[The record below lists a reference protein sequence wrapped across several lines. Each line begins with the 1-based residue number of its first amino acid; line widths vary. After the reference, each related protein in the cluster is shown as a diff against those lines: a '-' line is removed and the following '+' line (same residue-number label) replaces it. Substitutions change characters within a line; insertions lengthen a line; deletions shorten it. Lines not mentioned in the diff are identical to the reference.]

1 MPRRKR
7 AASATSSSVR
17 LPIYTLSG
25 GVSTQAQSKR
35 LPSESSILDNVL
47 LSIERSIEK
56 RPGFNIL
63 PQSSATGV
71 ISNFEAI
78 SNNERFDLYPLEELS
93 TIENDYLF
101 YWFTINEA
109 NRFLIAVNYSA
120 SIAAGTYTHNTSAN
134 YITVSS
140 PTEEHLYSVGDSI
153 QLDFT
158 TVSTG
163 SLPTSGEFFVTVV
176 EDAYTFRVSCLTT
189 LPAISGSLLY
199 YDKLIYAFQLNTDD
213 TWTNRTQGN
222 QTNNFVKLDT
232 RLYVTFG
239 NNTNNAIDVLK
250 ITPINKDLLILNKL
264 VKAGFTSDNISNPTM
279 FNLDGSTTSTP
290 DVIGKSIKYY
300 TTIRYSFG
308 EDNKWYINNI
318 EPNAMQFSIAN
329 KATGQPVAVDD
340 TITFTTSVELPDTLT
355 NGEELSIE
363 SINPNTYIVYAFDNP
378 VSEDPQDIIV
388 RGNQFSSVTSVEV
401 SGQIF
406 YSNTNMSIEQVVF
419 NTSYTILNDNEIII
433 HINKIPLNSPSPSRS
448 LVYYDTRR
456 HVNVTGLN
464 VRVTNS
470 LKSVDSS
477 SYNSVIYA
485 GPNQKCIWLQ
495 GPENVSSANVSWLTT
510 APTILTILLNY
521 AGSVNSSALGINVG
535 DYIYLDMYT
544 SASPTYGNLSG
555 YYTVLTTV
563 YAGGATGTNT
573 ITVTTSATIA
583 GNFNNQTC
591 IVTKLMPQLS
601 SVAPTTL
608 LASAAG
614 SATITVTGSNFRT
627 NTTSPLRVF
636 VDGVQGTNVVVAS
649 STSFSFIPPRLSSGY
664 KTITIHNSSD
674 TEPSPVSNQFI
685 YKNHIENIIEYTAP
699 TTSIQSKIKP
709 NISNKYYA
717 VLNQNNYFVFSGF
730 QAESTGKTFTV
741 EEVKGTVPSASS
753 ANVWVYS
760 GYFPY
765 VDTFV
770 WHDTAQ
776 AYYGQSL
783 NDFSEV
789 KLPPSYVEKIANN
802 GLNLTAG
809 TNLYEIDTNAQTV
822 LANLYNYNGL
832 GKIYYIKSPYLSA
845 EAGYY
850 RVLDNNSIPYTQKI
864 RSPDC
869 FSVLDKKRFPQQII
883 FNAST
888 PNSLWTMSPI
898 EWEHR
903 TNGDKYTNPGPTI
916 FSTSDNEKAV
926 QSRISAITTF
936 RDRLYFASGNTVFT
950 SALGNLTN
958 LFLNDPTA
966 IVDTDPIDIK
976 ASSTVISEITS
987 LLPFSTFLFMTT
999 SGSVQYE
1006 LKGSQNQITALTAEI
1021 SPTAFYS
1028 TSNLTEPL
1036 TQGSS
1041 IFFLDSSRLYL
1052 YVSNDTTNLAVG
1064 LNLSL
1069 NISDYLPTQAS
1080 SIFSSASNNIIG
1092 IVDRENTNTLYFHLS
1107 RFSGDK
1113 ILQNAFFRY
1122 IRKPLDKIHINE
1134 SFQDI
1139 IYSVVSRP
1147 TTSKQI
1153 DTITLLN
1160 QTPVSPTEQPTKRRY
1175 YIEASSF
1182 KQIDPEIPRLDA
1194 MLRVLINTNNTS
1206 YNQLLNQT
1214 TIKIPYSFPLADLNS
1229 IELVTDSTWVND
1241 LDYENKPQDRSYEV
1255 AKPYAYTIKERY
1267 ISLIFVGRFIP
1278 ITGNP
1283 FTQPLV
1289 DWTQNRYVYIG
1300 FNYLMKVKLSTQFYR
1315 DQNNNAIDGILSLRT
1330 LAIRHKDTGNYDIS
1344 VSHRGRTPSIYT
1356 FYPRVV
1362 GELSTTLGLLSYEN
1376 DGEFHIPILGF
1387 SNTVDI
1393 EIQSNYSTPLNIVN
1407 LEFKGKFM
1415 PKFATLNT

>member
-63 PQSSATGV
+63 PQSIATGS

-78 SNNERFDLYPLEELS
+78 SNDERFDLYPLEELS

-109 NRFLIAVNYSA
+109 NRFLIAINYSA
-120 SIAAGTYTHNTSAN
+120 SIAAGTYTHTASAN

-140 PTEEHLYSVGDSI
+140 PNEEHLYSVGDSI

-158 TVSTG
+158 TVSAG

-176 EDAYTFRVSCLTT
+176 EDAYTFRVSCVTT

-318 EPNAMQFSIAN
+318 EPNSMKFSIAG
-329 KATGQPVAVDD
+329 KGTGQAVAVDD
-340 TITFTTSVELPDTLT
+340 AITFTTSVELPDTLT

-363 SINPNTYIVYAFDNP
+363 SINPNTYIVYNYQNP
-378 VSEDPQDIIV
+378 ISDDPQDIII
-388 RGNQFSSVTSVEV
+388 RGNQFSTVTDVEV
-401 SGQIF
+401 SGKLP
-406 YSNTNMSIEQVVF
+406 YGNSTSINEQFKF
-419 NTSYTILNDNEIII
+419 NTSFTILNDTEIII
-433 HINKIPLNSPSPSRS
+433 HINKTPLGSLSPSRTA
-448 LVYYDTRR
+448 VYSDTQRYI
-456 HVNVTGLN
+456 NVVGLN

-470 LKSVDSS
+470 LKSVDSAT
-477 SYNSVIYA
+477 YNSLIYP
-485 GPNQKCIWLQ
+485 GPNQKCIWFQ
-495 GPENVSSANVSWLTT
+495 GCENTSSAVVNYATT
-510 APTILTILLNY
+510 SPTTLSIVLNY
-521 AGSVNSSALGINVG
+521 TGSVMSSTAGINAG
-535 DYIYLDMYT
+535 DFIYLDMYAQMT
-544 SASPTYGNLSG
+544 PTNGNLSG
-555 YYTVLTTV
+555 YYIVNASTTV
-563 YAGGATGTNT
+563 SATTSIT
-573 ITVTTSATIA
+573 ITTSANIA
-583 GNFNNQTC
+583 AAFSNEPC
-591 IVTKLMPQLS
+591 IVTKLMPQVT

-614 SATITVTGSNFRT
+614 SSTVSLTGSNFRT
-627 NTTSPLRVF
+627 SATNPLRVF
-636 VDGVQGTNVVVAS
+636 VDGVQATNVVVAS
-649 STSFSFIPPRLSSGY
+649 PTSCSFIPPRLSSGY
-664 KTITIHNSSD
+664 KTITLHNTSD
-674 TEPSPVSNQFI
+674 TELSPSGAYM
-685 YKNHIENIIEYTAP
+685 YKNSIENIIEYTAP
-699 TTSIQSKIKP
+699 TTAIQSKIKP

-916 FSTSDNEKAV
+916 FSTSDNERAV

-1028 TSNLTEPL
+1028 TSNLTEPI

-1069 NISDYLPTQAS
+1069 NIPDYLPTQAL

-1160 QTPVSPTEQPTKRRY
+1160 ETPVSPTEQPTKRRY

-1182 KQIDPEIPRLDA
+1182 KQIPPEIPRLDA
-1194 MLRVLINTNNTS
+1194 MLKILINSNNTS

-1241 LDYENKPQDRSYEV
+1241 LDYENSPQDRSYEV

-1315 DQNNNAIDGILSLRT
+1315 DPNNNAIDGILSLRT
-1330 LAIRHKDTGNYDIS
+1330 LAIRHRNTGNYDVT

-1356 FYPRVV
+1356 FYPRVL
-1362 GELSTTLGLLSYEN
+1362 GELSTTLGLLNYEN
-1376 DGEFHIPILGF
+1376 DGEFHLPILGF